1 MFCEGEIEMTR
12 VIKPLVLGRSYLTG
26 LIRWGRLSRLAAVC
40 VLVACSASVTAGQVL
55 EGRVTNVRDADTIV
69 VAGTPVRINGLDSVE
84 SGTAGFREAKLFAQR
99 LVAGKII
106 TCNLTGERTYDRM
119 VGSCYVD
126 GQDYAA
132 IIIANGHGLDCKR
145 YSGSRYSKYET
156 PRAKRTQIRASY
168 CE

>member
-1 MFCEGEIEMTR
+1 MIQMFE
-12 VIKPLVLGRSYLTG
+12 PLVRGCSYLTG
-26 LIRWGRLSRLAAVC
+26 AIHQGRLSRLVAIC
-40 VLVACSASVTAGQVL
+40 IFVACSASAAAGQVL
-55 EGRVTNVRDADTIV
+55 EGRVTKVRDADTIV
-69 VAGTPVRINGLDSVE
+69 VAGTPIRINGLDSVE

-145 YSGSRYSKYET
+145 YSGGRYAKYET